1 MGAIYNPLRQAQI
14 PAALGM
20 RLVLF
25 YTAKKIVPPTKLDI
39 YLYLSR
45 SERGALSRCIK
56 KEEGHFFHLSWREEP
71 CCYIQKKKIGMNSR
85 GGKEEKRGLVDNT
98 LEQGW
103 AAKAMDA
110 DEQRRGRERKKSLL
124 FLESIRKRV
133 FS

>member
-1 MGAIYNPLRQAQI
+1 
-14 PAALGM
+14 
-20 RLVLF
+20 V
-25 YTAKKIVPPTKLDI
+25 
-39 YLYLSR
+39 
-45 SERGALSRCIK
+45 
-56 KEEGHFFHLSWREEP
+56 REELCQGVSRKRKVTSSISLGEKNP
-71 CCYIQKKKIGMNSR
+71 AVIYRKKKIGMNSR

-110 DEQRRGRERKKSLL
+110 DEQRRGERERKKKSLL